1 MAEVNSMVRVGVVS
15 TLDKTKKLARVY
27 YPDMGNMVSGWL
39 RVLQRPGETI
49 STSSDGGHSHGGA
62 VPSGGSHSHSGSVGT
77 FMPKVNDRVLVLYPF
92 GWNLDGYIL
101 GVIP

>member
-1 MAEVNSMVRVGVVS
+1 MAEVNSMVRIGIVS
-15 TLDKTKKLARVY
+15 ALDKKSKTARAY

-39 RVLQRPGETI
+39 YVLQRPGEAI
-49 STSSDGGHSHGGA
+49 STDTAGPHSHGGE
-62 VPSGGSHSHSGSVGT
+62 VSSGGSHSHSGTVGT

-92 GWNLDGYIL
+92 GWNMDGYIL